1 MYFLSTHDHIKP
13 KANLNKYQRI
23 GIKSNMFS
31 QNNAI
36 KLGVNNKKIDLN
48 IPYIWM
54 LKNILISNSYLKEES
69 ELKLNEYSE

>member
-1 MYFLSTHDHIKP
+1 
-13 KANLNKYQRI
+13 
-23 GIKSNMFS
+23 MFS

-36 KLGVNNKKIDLN
+36 KLGINNKKIDLN

-69 ELKLNEYSE
+69 ELKFNEYSE